1 MIYTP
6 EKFLVG
12 FQRRVNNYGHALDT
26 DRDNEYILGF
36 ATYKDAKGQIRQ
48 ETIWN
53 NWKHKEN
60 PVLTF
65 DNILTAGFKLVG
77 QEHRSST
84 WTSSGRSVFCVEDPR
99 GFVLQIGSGNLIEI
113 IKQCSI
119 ENGVIQQKC
128 VWSWDKT
135 TLLLVPEGTD
145 LYKEGIESFELK
157 NKKVSLNELKPGYKV
172 RLQTGEI
179 GTWLGSLWAITEGY
193 YQGQDKK
200 EKILY
205 DKPKKRNVFLSDNNH
220 LVVKTSI
227 VVAEVLDS
235 SNVIPNPEQL
245 LNEQVAFVSK
255 QEFHNQGL
263 SYHEKDKST
272 LNGWE
277 HDYYFTS
284 NFMFLKK
291 QTDYSLEK
299 VKALHPHWE
308 ILIWD
313 EQEAERR
320 ADEYRR
326 TRRW

>member
-12 FQRRVNNYGHALDT
+12 FQRRVNSHGHTLDT

-36 ATYKDAKGQIRQ
+36 ATYKDTKGQIRQ
-48 ETIWN
+48 ELTWN
-53 NWKHKEN
+53 NWKHEEN

-65 DNILTAGFKLVG
+65 DNTLTTGFKLVG
-77 QEHRSST
+77 QENRSS
-84 WTSSGRSVFCVEDPR
+84 WTSSGKSVFCVEDPR
-99 GFVLQIGSGNLIEI
+99 GFILQIGSGNLIEI
-113 IKQCSI
+113 IKQCTI
-119 ENGVIQQKC
+119 KNGVIQQKC
-128 VWSWDKT
+128 VWSWDRT

-145 LYKEGIESFELK
+145 LYKEGIESFALK
-157 NKKVSLNELKPGYKV
+157 SKKVALNELKPGYKV

-200 EKILY
+200 EKVLY
-205 DKPKKRNVFLSDNNH
+205 DKPKKRNVFLTNDNS

-227 VVAEVLDS
+227 TVAEILDS
-235 SNVIPNPEQL
+235 SKIISDPEQL
-245 LNEQVAFVSK
+245 LNEQVAFASK

-263 SYHEKDKST
+263 SYDKRDKST
-272 LNGWE
+272 LNGWKR
-277 HDYYFTS
+277 DYYFTN

-291 QTDYSLEK
+291 QSDYSLEK
-299 VKALHPHWE
+299 IKTLHPHWE
-308 ILIWD
+308 ILIWN

-320 ADEYRR
+320 IDEYRR
-326 TRRW
+326 KRPW